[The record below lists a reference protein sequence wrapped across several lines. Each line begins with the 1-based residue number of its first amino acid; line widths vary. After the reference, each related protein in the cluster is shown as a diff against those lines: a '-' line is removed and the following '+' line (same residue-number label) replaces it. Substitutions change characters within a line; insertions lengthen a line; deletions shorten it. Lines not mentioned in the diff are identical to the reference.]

1 MRCDAIHLGP
11 QNGRSGMK
19 VSNVCLDYWFCN
31 AFWSNFGWCSKW
43 RRKILGGAQELSG
56 TPRYKNSLITKLQ
69 VPSTQ
74 RSALFHP
81 PKTRV
86 CVAERSGGTLAK
98 CFLARKFSIAR
109 CAPRVRRVVV
119 LCARKG
125 VLAWSA
131 ALRFGGGP
139 LLARVLVHA
148 EVICMI
154 VATVI
159 PVRLGVRQPD

>member
-1 MRCDAIHLGP
+1 MFSGEEIFNRAMR
-11 QNGRSGMK
+11 
-19 VSNVCLDYWFCN
+19 
-31 AFWSNFGWCSKW
+31 
-43 RRKILGGAQELSG
+43 
-56 TPRYKNSLITKLQ
+56 TP
-69 VPSTQ
+69 
-74 RSALFHP
+74 
-81 PKTRV
+81 
-86 CVAERSGGTLAK
+86 
-98 CFLARKFSIAR
+98 
-109 CAPRVRRVVV
+109 CAPRVV